1 MRWLRMQWMSLGGRS
16 VTWFSSIANKHVGAN
31 STSIRIKNFPA
42 DLPVQPAV
50 RAPLS
55 LATANQKEITGHKV
69 ALSIKRFQAHATDVG
84 SPSVQIAVATEKI
97 INLARHLTMH
107 KKDKHSNRGFQML
120 TARRKSMMQYLKR
133 RDLSKF
139 KETVSALGLDKE
151 ASHI

>member
-1 MRWLRMQWMSLGGRS
+1 MRWFRVQNAFCGAAARG
-16 VTWFSSIANKHVGAN
+16 WFSSVASKNAGTS
-31 STSIRIKNFPA
+31 STTIRIKNFPT
-42 DLPVQPAV
+42 DLPVQPAARV
-50 RAPLS
+50 PLS

-133 RDLSKF
+133 KDLAKF